1 VAGKTLGYS
10 PPQSFPQTADPVAK
24 LKKRAL
30 PISVVLAEGSR
41 LTNVKL
47 EVGFTKMSCAT
58 RLEWLSD
65 IKDGLFR
72 LNKLRVGS
80 DEVIGESVA
89 LDNNE
94 IEIALATPPRAMD
107 KVIGSIDNDTSGQ
120 SNSNQAAKKRK
131 DGGESD
137 STIESDTEEEE
148 S

>member
-1 VAGKTLGYS
+1 
-10 PPQSFPQTADPVAK
+10 
-24 LKKRAL
+24 
-30 PISVVLAEGSR
+30 
-41 LTNVKL
+41 
-47 EVGFTKMSCAT
+47 MSCAT

-107 KVIGSIDNDTSGQ
+107 KVIGSIDNDTSG
-120 SNSNQAAKKRK
+120 
-131 DGGESD
+131 
-137 STIESDTEEEE
+137 
-148 S
+148 